1 MNTTVP
7 GAPASQIRRFLFEAL
22 DIRGAVVQL
31 TDVWQALQAGR
42 EMAPAVA
49 RVLGELTATTVVIAG
64 NLKQPGRLT
73 VQLHGDGDAAHPLRL
88 AVVDCSHDLNVRA
101 LARLNEAADARFA
114 TPSADAVDLAALIG
128 SGRLQLALDA
138 PSMREPYISLVPLA
152 GDSIASNFEH
162 YLAQSEQQPAALFL
176 AASADAAAALFLQRL
191 PGADQRDADGW
202 TRVTT
207 LAQTVKDEELLT
219 LSPLQLLTRLFS
231 EEDLRL
237 FDPRVVRHDWPEDR
251 AKIGA
256 MLLSLGE
263 AEVRRILAEHGEVRV
278 QDDLSN
284 HDYHFSAA
292 DIDALFAAPPS
303 A

>member
-1 MNTTVP
+1 MSTKKYQFGFGEGAMKLSLPTERILYDIKGTAVEAIADVP
-7 GAPASQIRRFLFEAL
+7 AAVREAL
-22 DIRGAVVQL
+22 RNPIG
-31 TDVWQALQAGR
+31 
-42 EMAPAVA
+42 
-49 RVLGELTATTVVIAG
+49 
-64 NLKQPGRLT
+64 
-73 VQLHGDGDAAHPLRL
+73 
-88 AVVDCSHDLNVRA
+88 
-101 LARLNEAADARFA
+101 
-114 TPSADAVDLAALIG
+114 TP
-128 SGRLQLALDA
+128 
-138 PSMREPYISLVPLA
+138 P
-152 GDSIASNFEH
+152 
-162 YLAQSEQQPAALFL
+162 
-176 AASADAAAALFLQRL
+176 
-191 PGADQRDADGW
+191 
-202 TRVTT
+202 